1 MDAEPDL
8 AALRALTMIA
18 EHGSISAASHHL
30 GLSQQALSLRV
41 RALESHLHV
50 RLLARSPRGSH
61 LTPSGELV
69 VGWARAVLSAAED
82 FTQALTSLHNSR
94 NNTLSIMAS
103 LTIAEH
109 LLPEWIARWR
119 GQLGDDGTVAKLTA
133 ANSTTVIAAVNE
145 GTVDLGF
152 IETPTIPADLGSVT
166 VGHDTIEVVTSTS
179 HPWAQTKTI
188 SSEKL
193 AHTPLVLRESG
204 SGTRRALEMALERAG
219 SPLTAEP
226 AAVIPTTLGVRSSI
240 MANTAPGALSSL
252 AIAEDVQSGRLA
264 RIHVRGLNTQRP
276 LTAIWAGERPTPTGA
291 TFLASITQASQK

>member
-94 NNTLSIMAS
+94 DNTLSIMAS

-179 HPWAQTKTI
+179 HPWAQTENDLQRK
-188 SSEKL
+188 
-193 AHTPLVLRESG
+193 ARPHP
-204 SGTRRALEMALERAG
+204 AG
-219 SPLTAEP
+219 SPRIGFRYPPRPRRILPRASRQSTHGRARRRDPHNPRGTAVPSWRTRPPERSALWPSPRMSSP
-226 AAVIPTTLGVRSSI
+226 AA
-240 MANTAPGALSSL
+240 SL
-252 AIAEDVQSGRLA
+252 AS
-264 RIHVRGLNTQRP
+264 
-276 LTAIWAGERPTPTGA
+276 
-291 TFLASITQASQK
+291 TFVA